1 LSERVPSV
9 IVVSAP
15 SGAGKSTVLSRVLR
29 EVRGLRFSVS
39 HTTRRP
45 RLGESDGVEYHFVE
59 RPAFENLRERGSLL
73 EWAVVHGELYGT
85 SWFEYERAQREGVD
99 LLLDVD
105 VQGAAKVR
113 ARMPDAVGV
122 FVLPPSFGALEER
135 LRGRGPASEENIRR
149 RLRAAADEVGHYGEY
164 DYVVV
169 NEDLEACVA
178 TVVAVVKAARA
189 RVSRM
194 AGVATQVLGTFPV
207 RKET

>member
-1 LSERVPSV
+1 LSDRVPSV

-29 EVRGLRFSVS
+29 EVPRLRFSVS

-45 RLGESDGVEYHFVE
+45 RPGETDGIEYHFVA
-59 RPAFENLRERGSLL
+59 RPAFEALQQEGALL

-85 SWFEYERAQREGVD
+85 SWFEYQRAEREGVD

-113 ARMPDAVGV
+113 ARLPDAVGV
-122 FVLPPSFGALEER
+122 FVLPPSFAALEGR
-135 LRGRGPASEENIRR
+135 LRGRGEASEENIRR
-149 RLRAAADEVGHYGEY
+149 RLRAAGDEVGHYVEY

-169 NEDLEACVA
+169 NEEIEACVS

-194 AGVATQVLGTFPV
+194 AAIATQVLGTFPV

>member
-15 SGAGKSTVLSRVLR
+15 SGAGKSTVLGRVLR
-29 EVRGLRFSVS
+29 EVPRLRFSVS

-45 RLGESDGVEYHFVE
+45 RPGEKDGVEYHFVE
-59 RPAFENLRERGSLL
+59 RPAFEALRQEGALL

-85 SWFEYERAQREGVD
+85 SWLEYQRAEREGVD

-105 VQGAAKVR
+105 VQGAALVR
-113 ARMPDAVGV
+113 DRLKDAVGV
-122 FVLPPSFGALEER
+122 FVLPPSFAALEAR
-135 LRGRGPASEENIRR
+135 LRGRGEASEENIRR

-169 NEDLEACVA
+169 NEDLEACVS
-178 TVVAVVKAARA
+178 TVVAVVKAARS

-194 AGVATQVLGTFPV
+194 VVAATQVIETFPV
-207 RKET
+207 